1 MTRRKKPSAFEH
13 LLDRVASL
21 PWWAGVL
28 LAVGAYVLLH
38 SIATQPLPA
47 SGVAE
52 NAWIPGSRQMWL
64 SLAEIA
70 QYTLPVIFLVITA
83 LSIWRRKMGQ
93 HPKAAASAKKSGNA
107 VQHLSL
113 EHFEAQLTQAFQL
126 QGYQISDNP
135 AGGAG
140 GRVDMVLRRDR
151 ETFLVMYKQWKEPR
165 TDVEPVQ
172 QLQRVMTARGAIG
185 GIVVTSGRF
194 SRAATA
200 FASSCNIRLIDGR
213 VLGGMIK
220 KAQSTVARA
229 AVGA

>member
-13 LLDRVASL
+13 VLDRIASL

-38 SIATQPLPA
+38 SIATQPIEG
-47 SGVAE
+47 SGVE

-64 SLAEIA
+64 SLAEVA

-83 LSIWRRKMGQ
+83 LSIWRRKMRQ
-93 HPKAAASAKKSGNA
+93 HPKAEAAPNKSGSSF
-107 VQHLSL
+107 QHLSL
-113 EHFEAQLTQAFQL
+113 EHFEAQLAQAFQL

-165 TDVEPVQ
+165 IDVGPVQ
-172 QLQRVMTARGAIG
+172 QLQRAMTARGAIG

-200 FASSCNIRLIDGR
+200 FASGCNIRLIDGR